1 MFIKGYGCIVRL
13 SRVEEAL
20 FVYQRLRLHCKFI
33 MGYKCT
39 G

>member
-20 FVYQRLRLHCKFI
+20 YVYQRLWLHCKVI
-33 MGYKCT
+33 TC
-39 G
+39 